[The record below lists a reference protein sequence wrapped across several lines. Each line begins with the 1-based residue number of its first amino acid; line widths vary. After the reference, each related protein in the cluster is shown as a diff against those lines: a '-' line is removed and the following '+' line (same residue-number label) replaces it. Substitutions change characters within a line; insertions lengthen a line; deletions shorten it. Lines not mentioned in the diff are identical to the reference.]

1 MSLQQETLAAVMYT
15 IIRAGTRGICVEKEL
30 VCIFVSR
37 HLFLE
42 HHELM
47 NARTYTE
54 AISVQA
60 MTCAVC
66 LEDGATNACE
76 CTAYH
81 ATCFSHVLMRE
92 GTHECRICHSKY
104 DRELLATA
112 SEIAFQMTAD
122 MFGNASGITRVRQ
135 LELASALAEVS
146 QTTRAR
152 SLFTDLI
159 GTNSD
164 PKWIHSVA
172 KIELARL
179 EKNSG
184 DAMAGRDLLEELL
197 PILLREEERWGFF
210 ERIECCTCLGACYVD
225 LGNFEAAETFLFM
238 AMEDH
243 MANEHANPR
252 NVVKCMQEIA
262 KFYDARSDLPL
273 AHETRRV
280 CYNILQAEE
289 KDISRVALAQLEL
302 ARSGIAI
309 GEKSDSATHYTTAIK
324 ILRKRRINF
333 CLGVLPAARRE
344 LAALLKPKRRLRGKT
359 LPEDC

>member
-1 MSLQQETLAAVMYT
+1 MHLRLAHHALMVARAYT
-15 IIRAGTRGICVEKEL
+15 Q
-30 VCIFVSR
+30 
-37 HLFLE
+37 
-42 HHELM
+42 
-47 NARTYTE
+47 

-66 LEDGATNACE
+66 LEDGATYGCE

-81 ATCFSHVLMRE
+81 AICFSHVLMRE
-92 GTHECRICHSKY
+92 GTHECKICHSKY

-112 SEIAFQMTAD
+112 SEIAFQKTVD
-122 MFGNASGITRVRQ
+122 MFGKASGTTRVRQ
-135 LELASALAEVS
+135 LELASALADVS
-146 QTTRAR
+146 QASRAR
-152 SLFTDLI
+152 ALFLEIINEESAT
-159 GTNSD
+159 D

-179 EKNSG
+179 EKDFWGN
-184 DAMAGRDLLEELL
+184 ATRARDMLEELL
-197 PILLREEERWGFF
+197 PCLLREKERWAFF
-210 ERIECCTCLGACYVD
+210 ERIELCTLLGATYVQ
-225 LGNFEAAETFLFM
+225 LGPGGWKNAETFLFL
-238 AMEDH
+238 AIESH
-243 MANEHANPR
+243 LSNEHANPR